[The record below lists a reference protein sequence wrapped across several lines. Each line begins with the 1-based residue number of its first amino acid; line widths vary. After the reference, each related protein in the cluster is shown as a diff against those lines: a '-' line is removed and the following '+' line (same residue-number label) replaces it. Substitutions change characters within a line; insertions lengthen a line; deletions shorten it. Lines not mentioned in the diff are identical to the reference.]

1 MPRHNQMELVSSLP
15 PPQKPSVDVLIIAGE
30 HSGDEQAARMV
41 RSFLDINVDAN
52 VAALGGPE
60 LKKAGADMIFDMM
73 PYAIIGFAE
82 ALKRYSEFKALRDA
96 IVNWV
101 IGYDF

>member
-60 LKKAGADMIFDMM
+60 LKRPGPI
-73 PYAIIGFAE
+73 
-82 ALKRYSEFKALRDA
+82 
-96 IVNWV
+96 
-101 IGYDF
+101 